1 MHPHPDR
8 LVAKDPAEPPDRAVI
23 TEALIERLV
32 RDFHG
37 RIRRDPVLGPL
48 FFKELDHDW
57 DAHLERMCAFWSSEM
72 LGTGRYH
79 GRPVPEHQDIRT
91 IRPAHFDRWLGLFR
105 QSACTVC
112 ERTVALSFVD
122 RAERIAKT
130 LKCTLF
136 QRAGLAVPGA
146 LRAIA
151 TQEFQ
156 P

>member
-1 MHPHPDR
+1 MHPHPDSPA
-8 LVAKDPAEPPDRAVI
+8 AKDPAETTSRTPI

-48 FFKELDHDW
+48 FLEELDHDW

-72 LGTGRYH
+72 LGTGRYR
-79 GRPVPEHQDIRT
+79 GRPIPAHQNIRT

-105 QSACTVC
+105 QSAFAVC
-112 ERTVALSFVD
+112 ERTVALAFVD
-122 RAERIAKT
+122 RAERSTET
-130 LKCTLF
+130 LKSTVF
-136 QRAGLAVPGA
+136 QRADLAVPGA

-151 TQEFQ
+151 AQEVR